1 MKTTPAGG
9 RMPLMDHLRELRR
22 RIFLS
27 SFVILLGSALG
38 FYCYRPIID
47 LLAKPVCDLNSASA
61 ELGNNSGTLTINGI
75 LGPLNLQLKVAILSG
90 VIVTAPFWLYQLW
103 AFIAPALHRREKRK
117 IFGFIVGATPFFF
130 AGAYLGYVTL
140 PVAVKFLLGLTPDTL
155 VNLVNFDNYLEFVLR
170 IILVF
175 ALAFE
180 LPVFLIT
187 FNLIGFLSGKTI
199 LKPWRGWIFGIC
211 LFVASFS
218 PSADPISM
226 FALALPLI
234 AFYFLAGG
242 FAVLND
248 RRRAKKVDGYLNDD
262 GTIARAEPIDPA
274 TAIDKN
280 DEE

>member
-1 MKTTPAGG
+1 MKATPEGG
-9 RMPLMDHLRELRR
+9 RMPLMEHLRELRR

-27 SFVILLGSALG
+27 SIVILIGSTVG
-38 FYCYRPIID
+38 FYLYRPIID
-47 LLAKPVCDLNSASA
+47 LLAKPVCDLNSSS
-61 ELGNNSGTLTINGI
+61 EEIGGNCGTLTINGI

-90 VIVTAPFWLYQLW
+90 IILTAPFWLYQLW
-103 AFIAPALHRREKRK
+103 AFIAPALHRRERRK
-117 IFGFIVGATPFFF
+117 ALGFILSATPFFF
-130 AGAYLGYVTL
+130 AGAYLGYITL

-180 LPVFLIT
+180 LPVFLVT
-187 FNLIGFLSGKTI
+187 FNLIGFLSGRAI

-211 LFVASFS
+211 LFVAGVS
-218 PSADPISM
+218 PSADPISLLT
-226 FALALPLI
+226 LALPLI
-234 AFYFLAGG
+234 GFYFLSGG

-248 RRRAKKVDGYLNDD
+248 RRRAKKADSYLNDD
-262 GTIARAEPIDPA
+262 GTIAEAEPIDPA